1 MKRSLSCAV
10 LAAAVA
16 VVAGSAFAQT
26 WPDKPVKLLLSQP
39 PGSGPDVVARII
51 GERLGKIWGQG
62 VVVENRPG
70 GQNVVGAQAAA
81 RSPADG
87 YTFYFATTAALV
99 TNTYLLKDLPYNAQK
114 DFTSVAFIGK
124 SPFAI
129 MVRSDS
135 PIKSLDDLLAKAK
148 AEPGKISVGNEGPKT
163 FSGMIARLFAARTKT
178 DLNLVPYVNVGAA
191 VQNTLGGQI
200 DVLVADIASTAQLV
214 KQGQLRM
221 LAVTSGQPVEGFETV
236 PTLAARLP
244 GFDMVGWFAIVAP
257 TGTPQAAIQRF
268 SHDLDTVLR
277 DKDVAERIHAA
288 GPVTEGAGTP
298 QQLAAFLKSENERW
312 AAITKEIGILPE

>member
-1 MKRSLSCAV
+1 MKRLHSLAV
-10 LAAAVA
+10 LLLALVA
-16 VVAGSAFAQT
+16 STAFAQA

-39 PGSGPDVVARII
+39 PGSGPDVVARILA
-51 GERLGKIWGQG
+51 ERLGKTWGQG

-81 RSPADG
+81 RATPDG

-99 TNTYLLKDLPYNAQK
+99 TNQYLLKDLPYNPQK
-114 DFTSVAFIGK
+114 DFTPVAFIGK

-129 MVRSDS
+129 LVRSDS
-135 PIKSLDDLLAKAK
+135 PIKSIDDLVAKAK
-148 AEPGKISVGNEGPKT
+148 AEPGKWTVANEGPKT
-163 FSGMIARLFAARTKT
+163 FSGMIARLFAARTKA

-191 VQNTLGGQI
+191 VQNTLGGHT

-221 LAVTSGQPVEGFETV
+221 LAVTSGQPVAGYENV
-236 PTLAARLP
+236 PRLAEKLP

-257 TGTPQAAIQRF
+257 TGTPPAAIQRF
-268 SHDLDTVLR
+268 SHDLDAVLR

-288 GPVTEGAGTP
+288 GPMTEGAGTP
-298 QQLAAFLKSENERW
+298 EQLAAFLKAEHERW
-312 AAITKEIGILPE
+312 SGITKEIGILPE